1 MNAPF
6 ISRLSKPYHHFA
18 AGPAV
23 GAAAKVAANH
33 RIRWVGELIG
43 AAKIVFADRRRA
55 MTKNEIGAADISEPA
70 DAVAWRHFWLA
81 NVVVETDG
89 RPLARAPRP
98 ELRPRKDSLSRR
110 LQRLRHMRAILG
122 APQH

>member
-1 MNAPF
+1 
-6 ISRLSKPYHHFA
+6 
-18 AGPAV
+18 
-23 GAAAKVAANH
+23 
-33 RIRWVGELIG
+33 
-43 AAKIVFADRRRA
+43 
-55 MTKNEIGAADISEPA
+55 MTKTDMDAADYVKPA
-70 DAVAWRHFWLA
+70 DDIGWRHYWLA

-89 RPLARAPRP
+89 RPLVRTARP